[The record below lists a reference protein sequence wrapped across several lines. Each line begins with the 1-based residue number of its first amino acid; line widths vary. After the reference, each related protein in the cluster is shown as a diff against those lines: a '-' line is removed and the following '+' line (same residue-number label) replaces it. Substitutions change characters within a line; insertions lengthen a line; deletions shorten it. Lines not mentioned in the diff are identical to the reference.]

1 MWQVQLQLEPCE
13 AVSDHNVKSV
23 IQSPRAEAGVVRPR
37 HIVFQ
42 HQRMDARISALRL
55 QITRRRLNLPTT
67 AKGCIPLV
75 YPVDNLVKNAGFRQ
89 ICVGLQPVLRLQT
102 RFSTGCFYLD
112 MPRMKQRVE
121 NLVCDPCGFLTTQ
134 INGM

>member
-55 QITRRRLNLPTT
+55 QITRCRLNLPTT
-67 AKGCIPLV
+67 AKCCITLV
-75 YPVDNLVKNAGFRQ
+75 YPVENLVKNPGF
-89 ICVGLQPVLRLQT
+89 
-102 RFSTGCFYLD
+102 
-112 MPRMKQRVE
+112 
-121 NLVCDPCGFLTTQ
+121 
-134 INGM
+134 